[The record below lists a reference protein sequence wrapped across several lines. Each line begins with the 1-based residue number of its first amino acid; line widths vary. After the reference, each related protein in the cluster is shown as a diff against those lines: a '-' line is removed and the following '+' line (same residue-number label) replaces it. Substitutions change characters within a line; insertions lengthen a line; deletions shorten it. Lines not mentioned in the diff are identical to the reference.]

1 MGRNIEPVGT
11 DDNPPVR
18 RQRQPLV
25 PVASPAP
32 PPAAAVEP
40 PAPAA
45 VEAPAPVPQEAPA
58 PAPDSAP
65 IQTRTRRTEPAPAKD
80 ARTPGPRRTSRTEAP
95 RRETPRRTAVAPA
108 MPEPPPGYVTSKKP
122 LQVYVQGGDHWNLKF
137 GALIRGTDMS
147 TVVSALVSAFNHDPD
162 TWVALISR
170 AQEERTSLGELLEPA
185 LAAVFDEDST
195 A

>member
-32 PPAAAVEP
+32 AAAAVEP
-40 PAPAA
+40 PAPAV
-45 VEAPAPVPQEAPA
+45 VEAPAPVADETPA
-58 PAPDSAP
+58 PAPDPAP
-65 IQTRTRRTEPAPAKD
+65 VQTRTARRTEPAPAKD
-80 ARTPGPRRTSRTEAP
+80 VRTPGPRRTSRAEAP
-95 RRETPRRTAVAPA
+95 RRDTRRAAVAPA

-147 TVVSALVSAFNHDPD
+147 AVVSALVSAFNHDPD
-162 TWVALISR
+162 TWVALINR

-185 LAAVFDEDST
+185 LAAAFDEDTT